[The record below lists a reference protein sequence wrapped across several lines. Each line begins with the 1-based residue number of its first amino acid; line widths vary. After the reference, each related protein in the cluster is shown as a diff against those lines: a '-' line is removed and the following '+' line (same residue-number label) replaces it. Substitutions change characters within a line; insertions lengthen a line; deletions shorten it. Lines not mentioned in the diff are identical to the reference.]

1 MKEYNFQFP
10 KLGKLKLDSIW
21 QKGKKDL
28 SNRYL
33 FIDEEGKEM
42 ILWFS
47 ANDFPIKG
55 AVQVEWMDIEK
66 SNYKTTEHIKNTVY
80 NYYKLKDQSN
90 KEVELEKEIKNWLNP
105 NSLFPETLSSY
116 CHVTIDRINYK
127 PVIY

>member
-21 QKGKKDL
+21 QKGKEDL

-33 FIDEEGKEM
+33 FIDEKGKEM

-47 ANDFPIKG
+47 SNDFPMKG
-55 AVQVEWMDIEK
+55 AVQVEWVDLGK
-66 SNYKTTEHIKNTVY
+66 SNYKTKEHIKNKVY

-90 KEVELEKEIKNWLNP
+90 KEVELEKEIENWLNS

-116 CHVTIDRINYK
+116 YHVTIEQINYK

>member
-1 MKEYNFQFP
+1 MKVYNFQFP
-10 KLGKLKLDSIW
+10 VLGKLKLHSIW

-42 ILWFS
+42 MLWFS
-47 ANDFPIKG
+47 TEDFPMKG
-55 AVQVEWMDIEK
+55 RVRVEYTDIND
-66 SNYKTTEHIKNTVY
+66 SNYKTPEHIKNVVY

-90 KEVELEKEIKNWLNP
+90 KEVELEKEIENWLSS
-105 NSLFPETLSSY
+105 NSLFPENLNSY
-116 CHVTIDRINYK
+116 LHVTIDRINYK